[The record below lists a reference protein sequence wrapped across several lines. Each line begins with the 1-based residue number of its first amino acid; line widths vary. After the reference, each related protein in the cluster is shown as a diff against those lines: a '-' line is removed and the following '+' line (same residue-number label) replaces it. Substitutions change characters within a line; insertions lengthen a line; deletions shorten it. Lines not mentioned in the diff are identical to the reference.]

1 MKSSVRAELQVG
13 SSLVREV
20 LGLAVLALVLEAT
33 AVVGAML
40 NIELPSVPSRSSRV
54 AWSSVRS
61 VGGAALNSW
70 TPSLS

>member
-13 SSLVREV
+13 SSLAREV

-40 NIELPSVPSRSSRV
+40 NMELPSVPSRCSRD
-54 AWSSVRS
+54 ASR
-61 VGGAALNSW
+61 GLR
-70 TPSLS
+70 

>member
-1 MKSSVRAELQVG
+1 M
-13 SSLVREV
+13 

-61 VGGAALNSW
+61 VGGAALKSKLYAVVIVGW
-70 TPSLS
+70 GKLFEI

>member
-1 MKSSVRAELQVG
+1 MKSSVRAELHVG

-61 VGGAALNSW
+61 VGGTALNS
-70 TPSLS
+70 